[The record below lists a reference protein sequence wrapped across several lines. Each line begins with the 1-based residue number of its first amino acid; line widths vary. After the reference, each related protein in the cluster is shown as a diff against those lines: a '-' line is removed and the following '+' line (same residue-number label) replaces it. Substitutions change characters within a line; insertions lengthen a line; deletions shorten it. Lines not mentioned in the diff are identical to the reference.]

1 MLGSTP
7 KERLSRCNGSNE
19 IKSHRRSK
27 TFPAIHPHIH
37 NDGSN
42 LNNTESSEI
51 LNNRN
56 KTVITSN
63 SAFKRSFSYLLI
75 LAIIGIITVDLFF
88 KHFRAIT
95 IFDRVVNNKA
105 NTDIN
110 DDKQGWV
117 FNFEYLEKTFEQLN
131 ENKDRNRKSISLK
144 QQKDGIGV
152 VSNIVIIKNTVIS
165 DLDWKYVL
173 YTRDDDKDSLSK
185 RIAIDIEKG
194 IISDIVGLM
203 VLLIKHKR
211 MLIESPLYPIFKI
224 LPSVK
229 WFKKNGIFSMNKNDF
244 QVASFGTTMEG
255 IYDIIEKH
263 CKLATSYIYSTIIKR
278 ELGISQEVDYL
289 NEAPITQY
297 DIQWSYMIVRSYSIE
312 IGNGLAFIPYL
323 LFMRRTNGNSC
334 ATFSFYFNNKDTDNS
349 SGNNTEL
356 LHLEE
361 KNRVSESSTDKFGI
375 KLLSNKNIHRGDE
388 IFLEDNKSSTD
399 SEIFIIR
406 GQWLTKSHKMI
417 LPIIFPSN
425 IFNGHDKNKSNFGV
439 DMDNSGSNNTL
450 SNTNTYE
457 YSFNSSGIILND
469 KVINIILK
477 KFNCSLNIVHN
488 YYFEENNAVN
498 FNFIFC
504 LKLISYI
511 KYHYDSGNSIIV
523 NIDPY
528 SILRPLERKIEI
540 DAASVGI
547 SIIQS
552 KIDKLRSSAINIINH
567 FGDKSVHQLPVIK
580 VREAEMILLRNII
593 KYLHYWYYIVNDI
606 DTYESYYYNLLSL
619 N

>member
-1 MLGSTP
+1 MFGSTP
-7 KERLSRCNGSNE
+7 KERLNKFNGNEE

-27 TFPAIHPHIH
+27 TFPTIHPHVH

-42 LNNTESSEI
+42 LSNTESSV
-51 LNNRN
+51 LLKNRN

-63 SAFKRSFSYLLI
+63 TAFKRSFSYLLI
-75 LAIIGIITVDLFF
+75 LALIGIVTVDLFF
-88 KHFRAIT
+88 KRFGALT

-105 NTDIN
+105 NADKYN
-110 DDKQGWV
+110 DKQGWV
-117 FNFEYLEKTFEQLN
+117 FNFEYLEKTFELLN
-131 ENKDRNRKSISLK
+131 KNKDGNRKLLSLK
-144 QQKDGIGV
+144 QKEDGIGV
-152 VSNIVIIKNTVIS
+152 ASNFVIIKNTVIS

-173 YTRDDDKDSLSK
+173 YTRDEFKDSLNK
-185 RIAIDIEKG
+185 RIYMDIEKG

-211 MLIESPLYPIFKI
+211 MLGESPLYPIFRI

-255 IYDIIEKH
+255 IYDVIEKH

-297 DIQWSYMIVRSYSIE
+297 DIQWSYMVVRSYSIK

-323 LFMRRTNGNSC
+323 LFMRRANCNSC
-334 ATFSFYFNNKDTDNS
+334 VSFSLYQNKEESVNND
-349 SGNNTEL
+349 NNTEL
-356 LHLEE
+356 PYFKD
-361 KNRVSESSTDKFGI
+361 KNKDYESNMSMFGI
-375 KLLSNKNIHRGDE
+375 KLLSNKNFHRGDE
-388 IFLEDNKSSTD
+388 LFFDDNKSLTD
-399 SEIFIIR
+399 SEIFIVR

-417 LPIIFPSN
+417 LPIIFPKI
-425 IFNGHDKNKSNFGV
+425 IFKSHETNKSNIGV
-439 DMDNSGSNNTL
+439 NVDNTGNSSIN
-450 SNTNTYE
+450 SNTNIHE
-457 YSFNSSGIILND
+457 FSSNTSEILLNEET
-469 KVINIILK
+469 VNIILK
-477 KFNCSLNIVHN
+477 RFDCSLNNVHN
-488 YYFEENNAVN
+488 YYFEEDNAVN

-511 KYHYDSGNSIIV
+511 KYHYDSGNSIVI
-523 NIDPY
+523 NINPY
-528 SILRPLERKIEI
+528 VILKPLERKIEI

-567 FGDKSVHQLPVIK
+567 FGDKSIHQLPVIK
-580 VREAEMILLRNII
+580 VREAEMIILRNII

-606 DTYESYYYNLLSL
+606 DTYESYYYNLMML